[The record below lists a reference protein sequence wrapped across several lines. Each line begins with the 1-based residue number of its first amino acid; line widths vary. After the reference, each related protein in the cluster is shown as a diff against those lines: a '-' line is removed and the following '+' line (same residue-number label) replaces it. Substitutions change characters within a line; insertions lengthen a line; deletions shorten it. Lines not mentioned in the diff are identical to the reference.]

1 MSLVTRFGCAS
12 REECII
18 KEPVAGAGIS
28 WKLPKKVSKINFIT
42 VLQRI
47 WNFLFKVVPFSQTW
61 QNALKNLVRCSV
73 LRAILGLEFN
83 ARLWMSMLN
92 RRNVPWFLQRSAIH
106 VFSWTYRI
114 FLCRPRGKSM
124 VFAVAL
130 IKFEEL
136 ISILTY
142 ICTDDTSIKFHKV
155 SRRYFFNFLER
166 QLHSR
171 IVFQCLPTYH
181 CRLC

>member
-1 MSLVTRFGCAS
+1 M
-12 REECII
+12 

-28 WKLPKKVSKINFIT
+28 WKLLKKVPKINFIT

-47 WNFLFKVVPFSQTW
+47 WNFLFKVVPFFQTW

-83 ARLWMSMLN
+83 ARLWMSMIN

-106 VFSWTYRI
+106 VFSRTYRI

-124 VFAVAL
+124 VLEVAL

-136 ISILTY
+136 IWILTH
-142 ICTDDTSIKFHKV
+142 ICTDATSVKYRVDI
-155 SRRYFFNFLER
+155 S
-166 QLHSR
+166 S
-171 IVFQCLPTYH
+171 IS
-181 CRLC
+181 